1 MRAPL
6 GLVPDRAPRAGEVN
20 KSVASQSRFRS
31 GGEPSIRRESTRR
44 RGFFV
49 ANSGKK
55 NNALPIYVLNGPSL
69 NLLGTREP
77 EIYGSTTLAEIGKMT
92 SARAATHG
100 LTTVFRQSNHEG
112 EIIDWIQEARTKT
125 CGMILNGAAFTH
137 TSVAIYDA
145 LKVLEKPL
153 IEVHLSNPY
162 ARETFR
168 HHSYVSRVAK
178 GVICGLGAFGYLA
191 AVDALAHIIKGQPA

>member
-1 MRAPL
+1 MPLAPAKSTNPWPAKTFPFRRRAQYK
-6 GLVPDRAPRAGEVN
+6 GGFVAPPGTP
-20 KSVASQSRFRS
+20 VAS
-31 GGEPSIRRESTRR
+31 
-44 RGFFV
+44 
-49 ANSGKK
+49 SGKK
-55 NNALPIYVLNGPSL
+55 NKTLPIYILNGPTL

-77 EIYGSTTLAEIGKMT
+77 EIYGRTTLAEIAKMT
-92 SARAATHG
+92 AARAKSHG
-100 LTTVFRQSNHEG
+100 FATVFRQSNHEG
-112 EIIDWIQEARTKT
+112 EIIDWIQEARTKAS
-125 CGMILNGAAFTH
+125 GMILNGAAFTH

-145 LKVLEKPL
+145 LKAFEKPL

-191 AVDALAHIIKGQPA
+191 AVDALANIIEGQPA